1 MSDLFPAKTY
11 CKLCKFI
18 SQKLQG
24 DKMKKFLMVIMIVAI
39 PTSIFAIGGFGLS
52 VNSSTFSVDSGSS
65 DLMVE
70 DLKVGSFSYDSF
82 ENGGGIGGYLYLDII
97 PVVDLDIEYNFTGQV
112 YNFTFENAVTTA
124 EPQEFAFLAGSMFI
138 TIQKPIF
145 DLGIP
150 FLAKAKLYGGL
161 GMNTNKSTPMVNQ
174 EMLEEVFGGASN
186 LENGAYDYNAVTDYL
201 SENAVETSG
210 FHIDAGIFFKVLTF
224 SGSVYYRQVMADDAI
239 PGNKGFG
246 SMNFRIGLGI

>member
-1 MSDLFPAKTY
+1 
-11 CKLCKFI
+11 
-18 SQKLQG
+18 
-24 DKMKKFLMVIMIVAI
+24 MKKFLIGIMVSAL

-52 VNSSTFSVDSGSS
+52 VNSSTFSVEAGSS

-70 DLKVGSFSYDSF
+70 SIKVGSFSYDSF
-82 ENGGGIGGYLYLDII
+82 ENGVGLGGYLYLDII

-112 YNFTFENAVTTA
+112 YNFTFENAVTTS
-124 EPQEFAFLAGSMFI
+124 ETQEFAFLAGSMFI
-138 TIQKPIF
+138 TIQKPVF

-161 GMNTNKSTPMVNQ
+161 GMNTNVSTPMVNQ
-174 EMLEEVFGGASN
+174 EMLESVFGGASN
-186 LENGAYDYNAVTDYL
+186 LENGAYDYEAVTEYL
-201 SENAVETSG
+201 TENAVKTSG

-224 SGSVYYRQVMADDAI
+224 SGSVYYRQVFAEDAI

-246 SMNFRIGLGI
+246 SMNFRLGLGI

>member
-1 MSDLFPAKTY
+1 
-11 CKLCKFI
+11 
-18 SQKLQG
+18 
-24 DKMKKFLMVIMIVAI
+24 MKKFLIGIMIAVL

-52 VNSSTFSVDSGSS
+52 VNSSTFSVEAGSS
-65 DLMVE
+65 DLTVE
-70 DLKVGSFSYDSF
+70 GIKVGSFSYDSF

-138 TIQKPIF
+138 TIQKSVF

-186 LENGAYDYNAVTDYL
+186 LESGAYDYTAVTDYL
-201 SENAVETSG
+201 TDNAVETSG

-246 SMNFRIGLGI
+246 SMNFRLGFGI

>member
-1 MSDLFPAKTY
+1 
-11 CKLCKFI
+11 
-18 SQKLQG
+18 
-24 DKMKKFLMVIMIVAI
+24 MKKFLIGIMISAL

-52 VNSSTFSVDSGSS
+52 VNSSTFSVDAGSS

-70 DLKVGSFSYDSF
+70 GIKVGSFSYDGF
-82 ENGGGIGGYLYLDII
+82 ENGVGLGGYLYLDII
-97 PVVDLDIEYNFTGQV
+97 PVVDLDIEYNFTGNV
-112 YNFTFENAVTTA
+112 YNFTFENAVTTS
-124 EPQEFAFLAGSMFI
+124 ETQEFAFAAGSMFI
-138 TIQKPIF
+138 TIQKSVF

-161 GMNTNKSTPMVNQ
+161 GMNTNVSTPMVNQ
-174 EMLEEVFGGASN
+174 EMLESVFGGASN
-186 LENGAYDYNAVTDYL
+186 LENGAYDYEAVTKYL
-201 SENAVETSG
+201 TDEAVETSG

-224 SGSVYYRQVMADDAI
+224 SGSVYYRQVMADGAI

>member
-1 MSDLFPAKTY
+1 
-11 CKLCKFI
+11 
-18 SQKLQG
+18 
-24 DKMKKFLMVIMIVAI
+24 MKKLLIGTMIAVL

-52 VNSSTFSVDSGSS
+52 VNSSTFAVDAGSS
-65 DLMVE
+65 DIMVE
-70 DLKVGSFSYDSF
+70 DIKVGSFSYDSF

-97 PVVDLDIEYNFTGQV
+97 PVIDLDIE
-112 YNFTFENAVTTA
+112 YNFTFENAVTTS
-124 EPQEFAFLAGSMFI
+124 ETQEFAFAAGSMFI
-138 TIQKPIF
+138 TIQKPVF

-161 GMNTNKSTPMVNQ
+161 GMNTNVSTPMVNQ
-174 EMLEEVFGGASN
+174 EMLESVFGGASN

-201 SENAVETSG
+201 TDNAVETSG

-224 SGSVYYRQVMADDAI
+224 SGSLYYRQVMADGAI

-246 SMNFRIGLGI
+246 SMNFRLGLGI